1 MERRLD
7 QPATDHRRLD
17 VFFYGLFMDE
27 QLLRAKGIHPADARI
42 ASVPGF
48 VLRIGARATL
58 VPAPGAEVHGVLMK
72 LSHADLE
79 TLYGDASV
87 QAYRPE
93 AVLAMERNG
102 AAVAALCYTLP
113 DAPSPDEHNADYASR
128 LRSLAQAVGLP
139 SEYVTS
145 IR

>member
-1 MERRLD
+1 MGSRWSGRQRVRESSRRCAGHGQIELQMERRLD

-102 AAVAALCYTLP
+102 AAV
-113 DAPSPDEHNADYASR
+113 
-128 LRSLAQAVGLP
+128 
-139 SEYVTS
+139 
-145 IR
+145 